1 MNVIGIRDRVRRFVL
16 FIQHFWYVRVYHMDI
31 APTARISFGARLDK
45 ANPRGVHIGDE
56 SYVTSGAL
64 ILAHDYA
71 RALHADTRI
80 GERCFIGANAL
91 IMPGVTIGNETVI
104 GRGSVVTKDVP
115 PNCIAAGNPAR
126 IIRTG
131 IRTKKYGMLVQNP

>member
-71 RALHADTRI
+71 RAFHADTRI
-80 GERCFIGANAL
+80 GKRCFIGANAL
-91 IMPGVTIGNETVI
+91 IMPGVTVGNEAII
-104 GRGSVVTKDVP
+104 GG
-115 PNCIAAGNPAR
+115 
-126 IIRTG
+126 
-131 IRTKKYGMLVQNP
+131 

>member
-1 MNVIGIRDRVRRFVL
+1 ML

-71 RALHADTRI
+71 RAFHADTRI
-80 GERCFIGANAL
+80 GKRCFIGANAL
-91 IMPGVTIGNETVI
+91 IMPGVTIGNESVI
-104 GRGSVVTKDVP
+104 GGGSVVTKDVP
-115 PNCIAAGNPAR
+115 PNCIVAGNPAR
-126 IIRTG
+126 VIRTG
-131 IRTKKYGMLVQNP
+131 IRTKKYGMLVKDQK